1 MMASVLQNFAGR
13 KIRHLGIEPSAN
25 VAEVARQKGIETVSE
40 FFDETLARRIVSEHG
55 QADAFLAAN
64 DHVPHP
70 LPALGHRGNQGP
82 PEAGGHRHV

>member
-1 MMASVLQNFAGR
+1 
-13 KIRHLGIEPSAN
+13 
-25 VAEVARQKGIETVSE
+25 
-40 FFDETLARRIVSEHG
+40 VSEHG